1 MKRIKI
7 PRLFNGKKLS
17 AATARRAS
25 AASAGMDFEG
35 IPEPNMKLSRAL
47 LIVLLLHVVAVSGI
61 IAFNAIKTRERA
73 FVPPSSTETESKV
86 ADSARTS
93 SHASIDKTHVAET
106 QEENDRQHEAK
117 PSRPLPNDEQAKKP
131 SSSGKS
137 YIVKKGD
144 NPVGIA
150 KKLKVSYSDLLALN
164 HIDDPRKLKI
174 GQKLLIPEAAKPK
187 ITSVKPAD
195 KKKKQKEVSSE
206 KSDAKTHRTPKALPA
221 KSTDRRASFR
231 TNLLSALRAAASRTD
246 AGVAHISWC
255 RFHTLTPHAS

>member
-73 FVPPSSTETESKV
+73 FVPPTSTETENKP
-86 ADSARTS
+86 AETGQTS
-93 SHASIDKTHVAET
+93 NHASADKARVAAAPK
-106 QEENDRQHEAK
+106 ENDRQHEAK
-117 PSRPLPNDEQAKKP
+117 PSRSPAKDEQAKTP
-131 SSSGKS
+131 SSLAKT

-144 NPVGIA
+144 NPAGIA
-150 KKLKVSYSDLLALN
+150 KKLKVSYNDLIAIN

-174 GQKLLIPEAAKPK
+174 GQKLLVPEAEKPK
-187 ITSVKPAD
+187 TTSSKATD
-195 KKKKQKEVSSE
+195 KKKKQDEISSE
-206 KSDAKTHRTPKALPA
+206 KRDAKTHRTPKALRA
-221 KSTDRRASFR
+221 KSTDTRASFR
-231 TNLLSALRAAASRTD
+231 GSFWSAHASS
-246 AGVAHISWC
+246 H
-255 RFHTLTPHAS
+255 RFHAVTPHAS

>member
-7 PRLFNGKKLS
+7 PRLFHAKKLS

-73 FVPPSSTETESKV
+73 FVPPSSTETDSKPADTAQTANHAASDKARV
-86 ADSARTS
+86 AARQ
-93 SHASIDKTHVAET
+93 K
-106 QEENDRQHEAK
+106 ENDRQHDSKPSHSPAKNDEAK
-117 PSRPLPNDEQAKKP
+117 TA
-131 SSSGKS
+131 SSSGKT
-137 YIVKKGD
+137 YVVKKGD

-150 KKLKVSYSDLLALN
+150 KKLKVSYNDLIALN

-174 GQKLLIPEAAKPK
+174 GQKLLIPEAVKPK
-187 ITSVKPAD
+187 TTNAKATD
-195 KKKKQKEVSSE
+195 KKKKRNDVSSE
-206 KSDAKTHRTPKALPA
+206 KSDAKTHRTPKAIRA
-221 KSTDRRASFR
+221 KSTDTSASFR
-231 TNLLSALRAAASRTD
+231 ESFWSAHTSSR
-246 AGVAHISWC
+246 
-255 RFHTLTPHAS
+255 RFHTLTLYAS